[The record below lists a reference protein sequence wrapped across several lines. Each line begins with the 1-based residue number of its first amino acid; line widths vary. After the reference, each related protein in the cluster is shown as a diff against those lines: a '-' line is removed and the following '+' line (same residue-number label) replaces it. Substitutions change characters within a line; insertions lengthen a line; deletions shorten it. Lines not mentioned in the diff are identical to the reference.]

1 MSESSRKLRSKIRQY
16 PFNTIMAIVA
26 IIGGYVFLLL
36 MDYGSG
42 HSHIT
47 TCPVKLITS
56 IPCPGCGM
64 GRATLAI
71 LNGDFVKSLYY
82 NILCVPF
89 IIMMFLAIGWL
100 IYDLII
106 GRDTLFKV
114 ISHPLQNKYKI
125 VLFCILAITWLLNIY
140 HGI

>member
-1 MSESSRKLRSKIRQY
+1 MV
-16 PFNTIMAIVA
+16 IVS
-26 IIGGYVFLLL
+26 IIGGYMLLLL

-47 TCPVKLITS
+47 TCPFKIITS

-71 LNGDFVKSLYY
+71 FDGDIIKSLYY
-82 NILCVPF
+82 NILCIPF
-89 IIMMFLAIGWL
+89 SIMMILALCWL
-100 IYDLII
+100 IYDLIA
-106 GRDTLFKV
+106 GKDSLFKV
-114 ISHPLQNKYKI
+114 IASPLQNKYKI
-125 VLFCILAITWLLNIY
+125 MLFCLIAITWILNIY